1 MSSTAME
8 QVTASLAAVYASAEA
23 AVMGLGVPQRYVGH
37 AMGAAYIAV
46 CLVMVLYLRMESAV
60 RIAAGR
66 SSRASSD
73 RRKAR

>member
-1 MSSTAME
+1 MSSTVME
-8 QVTASLAAVYASAEA
+8 KVTASLAAGYASAEA

-37 AMGAAYIAV
+37 AMGAAYVAV
-46 CLVMVLYLRMESAV
+46 CLVMVMYLRMESAV
-60 RIAAGR
+60 RMATGR